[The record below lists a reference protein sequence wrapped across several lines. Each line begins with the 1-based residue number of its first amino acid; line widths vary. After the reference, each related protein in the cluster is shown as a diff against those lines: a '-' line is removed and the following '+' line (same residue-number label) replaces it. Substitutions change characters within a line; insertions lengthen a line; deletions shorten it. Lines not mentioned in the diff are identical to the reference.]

1 MDIGKS
7 FTYVFDDEGWLT
19 KVLLGGLFSFLSII
33 FIGVPFILGY
43 FLETMKN
50 VSLGQARPL
59 PNWGDNLGGMFM
71 KGLKALVG
79 ILVWSLPAILLS
91 CALGGIMG
99 VLGGATGSSNIST
112 GEALAGILV
121 AVNLCFQCLI
131 SIYSLVLAVLMPAA
145 LMKFAQS
152 EKISDFWA
160 FRDLLAFIR
169 ENLGNYIIATIV
181 YWIAS
186 AIGSLG
192 VILCVIGMF
201 FTTFWS
207 MLVGA
212 HLFGQVYRNANPA

>member
-7 FTYVFDDEGWLT
+7 FTFTFDDEGWLT

-33 FIGVPFILGY
+33 LIGVPFIVGY
-43 FLETMKN
+43 FLETLKN
-50 VSLGQARPL
+50 VYLGQARPL
-59 PNWGDNLGGMFM
+59 PNWGDNLGGLFV
-71 KGLKALVG
+71 KGIKALVG
-79 ILVWSLPAILLS
+79 ILVWSLPIILLS
-91 CALGGIMG
+91 CLLGIVSSSFGAALPNGNSRT
-99 VLGGATGSSNIST
+99 VETATGVFV
-112 GEALAGILV
+112 L
-121 AVNLCFQCLI
+121 VNLCAQCLI
-131 SIYSLVLAVLMPAA
+131 SLYSLVLAVFIPAA
-145 LMKFAQS
+145 LMKFAVD

-160 FRDLLAFIR
+160 VGELFGFIR
-169 ENLGNYIIATIV
+169 RNLGNYLIATIV